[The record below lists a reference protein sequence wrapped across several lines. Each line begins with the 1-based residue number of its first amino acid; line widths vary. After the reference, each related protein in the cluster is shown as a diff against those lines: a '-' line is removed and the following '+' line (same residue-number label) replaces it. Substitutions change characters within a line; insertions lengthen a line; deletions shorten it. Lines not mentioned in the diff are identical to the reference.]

1 MKILIFTLAA
11 LFFVVLVGGSA
22 DNPKDEFETT
32 RKAAEQGHADAQ
44 FYLGVK
50 YANGVGVP
58 KDSVKAVEWF
68 RKSAD
73 AEQGDAYAQFY
84 LGVKYARGEGVPKD
98 LVLAYMS
105 LNLAMSP
112 NLASVTLSEVRK
124 ARDDLAK
131 SMTPDQISEAQ
142 RLSHEWKPAERR
154 K

>member
-50 YANGVGVP
+50 YANGEGVP
-58 KDSVKAVEWF
+58 KDSVKAVEWY
-68 RKSAD
+68 RKA
-73 AEQGDAYAQFY
+73 AEQGDADAQFY